1 MLGKKKTGVIIV
13 FVAIIWIVFNY
24 VSDDANLNEKSSIES
39 VNNKSL
45 PNYRILFRV
54 DLISGKGVF
63 GEVLISDYSKKTSK
77 DEIENSLRAII
88 KKEGFVSAMLY
99 STEDAYRANMSES
112 FSKAH
117 PEAMEVGYLGQITE
131 KGMFVY

>member
-24 VSDDANLNEKSSIES
+24 VSDDANLNKKSSIE
-39 VNNKSL
+39 NINSL
-45 PNYRILFRV
+45 PNYRILFKV
-54 DLISGKGVF
+54 DLISGNGVF
-63 GEVLISDYSKKTSK
+63 GELLIPNYSKKTPK
-77 DEIENSLRAII
+77 NEIEKSLRAII
-88 KKEGFVSAMLY
+88 KKEGFVSAILY
-99 STEDAYRANMSES
+99 STEDAYKANNSES

-117 PEAMEVGYLGQITE
+117 PEAMEEGYLGQITE